1 MTTLRDTEAVA
12 EFMHAFGQPVRTTPT
27 ADIPD
32 DERLLRVR
40 LVIEEALEFAEAM
53 GCLVWPN
60 SDGPLAPKGTIVEI
74 AGDTPIDLVEATDA
88 LGDIIVVTKGS
99 AHSLGLPIDEAFE
112 AIHASNMKKL
122 GPDGRVVFIEGTNK
136 VGKPEG
142 WVPPTAAIEA
152 ILKDHS
158 LRPAV

>member
-1 MTTLRDTEAVA
+1 MTDLRDTDAVA

-40 LVIEEALEFAEAM
+40 LVIEEALEFAAAM
-53 GCLVWPN
+53 GCLVWPD
-60 SDGPLAPKGTIVEI
+60 SDGPLAPKGTLVEI
-74 AGDTPIDLVEATDA
+74 AGDAPIDLVEAADA

-99 AHSLGLPIDEAFE
+99 AHSLGVPVDEVFE
-112 AIHASNMKKL
+112 AIHRTNMQKL
-122 GPDGRVVFIEGTNK
+122 GPDGEVVFIPGTNK

-142 WVPPTAAIEA
+142 WVPPTVAIET
-152 ILKDHS
+152 ILRNRG